1 MFCMIMGGEKKKQ
14 CSTNLAWV
22 KGEED
27 KTTK

>member
-1 MFCMIMGGEKKKQ
+1 MFCMMGGEKKKQ

-27 KTTK
+27 KRTK